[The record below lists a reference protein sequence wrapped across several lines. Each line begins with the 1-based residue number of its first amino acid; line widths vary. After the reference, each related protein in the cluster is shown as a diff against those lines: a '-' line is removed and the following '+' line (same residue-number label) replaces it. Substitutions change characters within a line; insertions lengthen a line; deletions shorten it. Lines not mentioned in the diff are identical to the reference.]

1 MNPNPEGQSI
11 TWDLTDLYPTPREPS
26 WVDDLNQGLEGA
38 RKFQS
43 SYKDADLTALSPAVF
58 LQALKEYESIQ
69 EEGLKP
75 FLYASLLFSEDSQN
89 GEYKSLLQKAKEQ
102 WNEIE
107 NQLLFF
113 RLALISLPEEKLQ
126 DLLSHPPLKAYEH
139 ALGFLRRFRPFTRG
153 EKEEEIL
160 SRKNLTGRSAF
171 TALFD
176 EFTGS
181 FTFRFEMEGEE
192 KELTGSQML
201 SLLYSPDRSL
211 RERAFRTFL
220 HQHGENHLVLGSI
233 FNALI
238 LDAQVEDDLRGYQGP
253 MHRTHLEN
261 EISPET
267 VDLMMEVT
275 EGHYA
280 LAQEYFQVKA
290 CLLGLPK
297 LKNYDLYAPLPGG
310 GKDISFDAA
319 RGLLLRSF
327 QGFHPLFG
335 KIAGEFF
342 QKRWID
348 GPPRKGK
355 YGGAFCSGMTPSLHP
370 YILLNYTGNLRDVLT
385 LAHEMGHG
393 IHFYL
398 ARKQNLMNFDP
409 PLTLAET
416 ASVFGELIMTQALLR
431 EERDLTVRLALLCV
445 EIEDMIATVFRQNV
459 LTRFEQ
465 QVYQK
470 RRDRLLSGEE
480 VGDLWWQ
487 ANAKLFGDSVEM
499 IPEYRWGWAY
509 ISHFIH
515 SRFYCYSYIF
525 GELVSLAL
533 FQKYEEEGVSFLDPL
548 IHLLERGGSGSPDE
562 LLRETGVDIAR
573 ADFWQK
579 GFRVIRR
586 LLDELKSLGPWD
598 KICLGPTV

>member
-1 MNPNPEGQSI
+1 MDPDMEGQSV
-11 TWDLTDLYPTPREPS
+11 TWDLTDLYPTPEEVA
-26 WVDDLNQGLEGA
+26 WADDLSRGVERARQFHAAHQG
-38 RKFQS
+38 S
-43 SYKDADLTALSPAVF
+43 DLSLFCPAAF

-69 EEGLKP
+69 EEGVKP

-89 GEYKSLLQKAKEQ
+89 SKYKNLLQKAKEQ
-102 WNEIE
+102 WNELE

-113 RLALISLPEEKLQ
+113 RLALIRLPQEKLQ
-126 DLLSHPPLKAYEH
+126 ELLSHPPLKAYEH
-139 ALGFLRRFRPFTRG
+139 ALHFLRRFQPFTRG
-153 EKEEEIL
+153 EKEEEIF

-171 TALFD
+171 TTLFD

-181 FTFRFEMEGEE
+181 FTFRLDVEGEE

-220 HQHGENHLVLGSI
+220 TRHGENHLVLGSI
-233 FNALI
+233 FNSLV

-253 MHRTHLEN
+253 MHRVHLEN
-261 EISPET
+261 EIYPET
-267 VDLMMEVT
+267 VELMMEVT
-275 EGHYA
+275 ENQYS

-297 LKNYDLYAPLPGG
+297 LRNFDLYAPLPSSPR
-310 GKDISFDAA
+310 KIPFEEA
-319 RGLLLRSF
+319 RGLLLQSF

-335 KIAGEFF
+335 QIAGEFF
-342 QKRWID
+342 GNRWID
-348 GPPRKGK
+348 APPRKGK

-398 ARKQNLMNFDP
+398 ARKQTLMSFDP

-416 ASVFGELIMTQALLR
+416 ASVFGELVMTQALFQ
-431 EERDLTVRLALLCV
+431 EEKDPTVRLALLCI
-445 EIEDMIATVFRQNV
+445 EIEDMIATIFRQNV

-465 QVYQK
+465 QVYQR
-470 RRDRLLSGEE
+470 RRDRLLSSEE
-480 VGDLWWQ
+480 IGDLWWG
-487 ANAKLFGDSVEM
+487 ANARLFGDSVEM

-533 FQKYEEEGVSFLDPL
+533 FQKYEEEGSSFLNRL
-548 IHLLERGGSGSPDE
+548 VELLERGGSGSPQE
-562 LLRETGVDIAR
+562 LLKKAGADIGRE
-573 ADFWQK
+573 DFWEK
-579 GFRVIRR
+579 GFRVIRQ
-586 LLDELKSLGPWD
+586 LIDELKSLGPWD
-598 KICLGPTV
+598 KICLGPTS